1 MKQHRSKLSEKSF
14 WPSIVMK
21 KWLNI
26 RPKLHD
32 FSEDEI
38 ETDTDSDD
46 DVSDSRELPF
56 TEFMDRSDI
65 QPKASSTK
73 IRRRKSETLRV
84 RYITTKDVR
93 LMIGTWNVAGK
104 SPLDET
110 DLSEWLC
117 TEEPADMYIL
127 GFQEVVPLNASNVL
141 GAEDRRP
148 IPKWESLIRSIL
160 NKSHQPKSIYKSY
173 SAPPSPP
180 LSTPSPTNNTE
191 TSTKKEPR
199 WDLNDLL
206 DWPEYSLDK
215 PTRPMVTGRKLRRV
229 STGINLSLNVGLKR
243 VYHSSGNLGMLWS
256 EQEETIDVLNA
267 IDDLSDKVSDEG
279 AVVEKTEIG
288 GSERVVKKS
297 RSKFVRIVSK
307 QMVGIYISVWVCRRL
322 RRHVNNLEVA
332 PVGVGLMGYMG
343 NKGSVS
349 ISMSLFQTR
358 LCFVCSHLTSGHKD
372 GSQQKRNSDVY
383 EILQRT
389 RFSSLLDADQHQLI
403 PSHDRIFWFGDLN
416 YRLEMP
422 DTLVRD
428 LISVRQWDQL
438 LDFDQLRKE
447 LKSGNTFDGWNEG
460 PINFPPT
467 YKYESNSDGYVGAV
481 LREDE
486 KMRTPAWCDRI
497 LWLGKGI
504 KQLSYWSSDL
514 KLSDHRPVSALFSV
528 EVEVLD
534 QRKLE
539 RVLNFT
545 SAGFTPGNVNMDF
558 VQLDSIC

>member
-1 MKQHRSKLSEKSF
+1 MKQHKAKLSEPF

-26 RPKLHD
+26 RPKLHA
-32 FSEDEI
+32 FSEDEN
-38 ETDTDSDD
+38 ESDTDSDD
-46 DVSDSRELPF
+46 GIE
-56 TEFMDRSDI
+56 
-65 QPKASSTK
+65 PKPSSARL
-73 IRRRKSETLRV
+73 RRRKSETLRV
-84 RYITTKDVR
+84 NYITKKDVR
-93 LMIGTWNVAGK
+93 LMIGTYNVAGK
-104 SPLDET
+104 KPLSEI

-117 TEEPADMYIL
+117 MEEPADMYIL

-148 IPKWESLIRSIL
+148 ILKWESLIRSTL
-160 NKSHQPKSIYKSY
+160 NKSHQLRSIYKSY

-180 LSTPSPTNNTE
+180 LSPSPSNNIE
-191 TSTKKEPR
+191 TITKSEHK
-199 WDLNDLL
+199 WKLTDLL
-206 DWPEYSLDK
+206 DWPEYSLEK
-215 PTRPMVTGRKLRRV
+215 PVQPKVTGTKLRRV
-229 STGINLSLNVGLKR
+229 STSVNLSLKGGLKR

-256 EQEETIDVLNA
+256 EQEEKIDMLNS

-279 AVVEKTEIG
+279 VNAVEKSEKG
-288 GSERVVKKS
+288 GIEREMKKS
-297 RSKFVRIVSK
+297 CSKFVRIVSK
-307 QMVGIYISVWVCRRL
+307 QMVGIYISVWVCQRL
-322 RRHVNNLEVA
+322 RRHVNNLEVV

-358 LCFVCSHLTSGHKD
+358 LCFVTSHLTSGHKD
-372 GSQQKRNSDVY
+372 GSQQRRNSDVY

-389 RFSSLLDADQHQLI
+389 HFSSLLDLEEPQLI

-422 DTLVRD
+422 DSLVRD
-428 LISVRQWDQL
+428 QISTRKWDQL
-438 LDFDQLRKE
+438 LEFDQLRKE
-447 LKSGNTFDGWNEG
+447 LTSGNTFDGWKEG
-460 PINFPPT
+460 KIDFPPT
-467 YKYESNSDGYVGAV
+467 YKFEPNSDTYVGEV
-481 LREDE
+481 PREGE
-486 KMRTPAWCDRI
+486 KRRTPAWCDRI
-497 LWLGKGI
+497 LWLGNGI
-504 KQLSYWSSDL
+504 RQLSYWSSDL

-545 SAGFTPGNVNMDF
+545 SAGFSP
-558 VQLDSIC
+558 

>member
-1 MKQHRSKLSEKSF
+1 MKQHKAKLSEPF

-46 DVSDSRELPF
+46 DASDRTEHPF
-56 TEFMDRSDI
+56 FDLVQRSGI
-65 QPKASSTK
+65 EPKPSSTRL
-73 IRRRKSETLRV
+73 RRRKSETLRV
-84 RYITTKDVR
+84 TYITKKDVR
-93 LMIGTWNVAGK
+93 LMIGTYNVAGK
-104 SPLDET
+104 SPSSEI

-141 GAEDRRP
+141 GTEDRRP
-148 IPKWESLIRSIL
+148 ILKWESLIRSTL
-160 NKSHQPKSIYKSY
+160 NKSHQIRSIYKSY
-173 SAPPSPP
+173 SVPPSPP
-180 LSTPSPTNNTE
+180 LPPSPSNNIE
-191 TSTKKEPR
+191 TSTKSEHK
-199 WDLNDLL
+199 WHLNDLL
-206 DWPEYSLDK
+206 EWPEYSLEK
-215 PTRPMVTGRKLRRV
+215 LVQPKVTGTKLRRV
-229 STGINLSLNVGLKR
+229 ATSGNLSLKGGMKR

-256 EQEETIDVLNA
+256 EQEEKIDMLNS

-279 AVVEKTEIG
+279 VNAVEKSEKG
-288 GSERVVKKS
+288 GIEREMKKS
-297 RSKFVRIVSK
+297 CSKFVRIVSK
-307 QMVGIYISVWVCRRL
+307 QMVGVYISVWVCRRL
-322 RRHVNNLEVA
+322 RRHVNNLEVV

-358 LCFVCSHLTSGHKD
+358 LCFVCSHLTSGHKV
-372 GSQQKRNSDVY
+372 GSQQRRNSDVY

-389 RFSSLLDADQHQLI
+389 HFSSLLDPEEPQLI

-422 DTLVRD
+422 DSLVRD
-428 LISVRQWDQL
+428 HISTRKWDQL
-438 LDFDQLRKE
+438 LEFDQLRKE
-447 LKSGNTFDGWNEG
+447 LTSGNTFDGWKEG
-460 PINFPPT
+460 KINFAPT
-467 YKYESNSDGYVGAV
+467 YKFEPNSDTYVGEV
-481 LREDE
+481 PGEGE
-486 KMRTPAWCDRI
+486 KRRTPAWCDRI
-497 LWLGKGI
+497 LCLGKGI
-504 KQLSYWSSDL
+504 RQLSYWSSDL

-545 SAGFTPGNVNMDF
+545 SAGFSP
-558 VQLDSIC
+558 